1 MNLKSTFGMLL
12 KVIDSFTLIGISL
25 KRERNTLE
33 HFSYCIKT
41 FSVASS
47 HSSNVPENPE
57 SRIFYISSFPTP
69 HKTKKSLPPFVGMER
84 HICTISPLEI
94 DKVIYCALLAEGF
107 PATEE
112 LNEVRFCLSISE
124 KHFYVITTI

>member
-1 MNLKSTFGMLL
+1 MLL
-12 KVIDSFTLIGISL
+12 KVIDSFTLIGTSFKEGKKYI
-25 KRERNTLE
+25 TT
-33 HFSYCIKT
+33 FSYCIKT
-41 FSVASS
+41 LSVASS

-84 HICTISPLEI
+84 HTCTISPLEI

-112 LNEVRFCLSISE
+112 LNEVRFHLSIS
-124 KHFYVITTI
+124 